1 MTHATFII
9 ASYAIAGLAVLGATV
24 AIVLDYHRLK
34 AALQKIGAPVDQR
47 EDEA

>member
-24 AIVLDYHRLK
+24 AIVLDYRRLK

>member
-9 ASYAIAGLAVLGATV
+9 ASYAVAGASVLV
-24 AIVLDYHRLK
+24 AIVAIVADHRRLK
-34 AALQKIGAPVDQR
+34 AALQKIGAPIDQR

>member
-9 ASYAIAGLAVLGATV
+9 ASYAIAGLSV
-24 AIVLDYHRLK
+24 AIAIAAIVADHRRLK